1 MNEATRM
8 GKTQGEGRSKRFF
21 AYCKVASPTSA
32 VKRRQ
37 QCRSFVAA
45 QGGAIVDEAFDVGTG
60 AVVDMP
66 GYARLYDAL
75 DLGTVDAFVTDM
87 TMFGPTVILG
97 LFAICAVSGV
107 EMWDLAGG
115 RVTDE
120 QIDALGESFRQGLA
134 ANETVHDM
142 LDRKRSVN

>member
-1 MNEATRM
+1 
-8 GKTQGEGRSKRFF
+8 
-21 AYCKVASPTSA
+21 
-32 VKRRQ
+32 
-37 QCRSFVAA
+37 
-45 QGGAIVDEAFDVGTG
+45 
-60 AVVDMP
+60 MP

-142 LDRKRSVN
+142 LDPKRSVN

>member
-21 AYCKVASPTSA
+21 AYGKVASPTSA
-32 VKRRQ
+32 VRRLQ
-37 QCRSFVAA
+37 LCRSFVAA

-107 EMWDLAGG
+107 EM
-115 RVTDE
+115 
-120 QIDALGESFRQGLA
+120 
-134 ANETVHDM
+134 VHGF
-142 LDRKRSVN
+142 V